1 MTYLPHV
8 IVTAG
13 GASEPIDA
21 VRSWGNPFTGRTG
34 MAIANAVREFADV
47 TLLLAQSA
55 TPAYETSDHLL
66 GTLTLRSFTTSAE
79 LAAQLKELI
88 VTRPAAVFMTAA
100 VSDYRPVRVVKIVDE
115 QSADSIHPKRYRW
128 TVEEVGGSKIK
139 SDYDQIAILGV
150 RNPKIVDL
158 LRQEWG
164 YGGLIYKFKLEAG
177 ITEQELIK
185 IASASR
191 LASKAEVMVA
201 NTLDM
206 VDDQTG
212 GAWILDDTGC
222 RRVERAQLAGELADD
237 LKRRLAGVP
246 NLQV

>member
-1 MTYLPHV
+1 MTHLPQV

-34 MAIANAVREFADV
+34 MAIADAVRAFADV
-47 TLLLAQSA
+47 TLLLARSA
-55 TPAYETSDHLL
+55 TPVYKASDHLP
-66 GTLTLRSFTTSAE
+66 GKLTIRSFTTSAE
-79 LAAQLKELI
+79 LADQLKELI
-88 VTRPAAVFMTAA
+88 HARPAAVFMTAA

-115 QSADSIHPKRYRW
+115 QPADGIHPNRYRW

-139 SDYDQIAILGV
+139 SDYEQIAILGM

-164 YGGLIYKFKLEAG
+164 YDGLIYKFKLEAG
-177 ITEQELIK
+177 VTEQELIA

-191 LASKAEVMVA
+191 LASRAQVMVA

-206 VDDQTG
+206 VDDKTG
-212 GAWILDDTGC
+212 GAWILDDAGC
-222 RRVERAQLAGELADD
+222 RRVARAQLAGELADD
-237 LKRRLAGVP
+237 LRRRLAGAP
-246 NLQV
+246 QK